1 MFLTFLLH
9 IIPGNLTFGLVIDE
23 QGINYDKNKTIHLT
37 IKLKGIRP
45 LKLLYFQIFF
55 FLICN
60 NLSKSITSTHL
71 FYVKLYH

>member
-45 LKLLYFQIFF
+45 LKLLYFQIYFF
-55 FLICN
+55 PYL
-60 NLSKSITSTHL
+60 
-71 FYVKLYH
+71 